1 MRRPVA
7 RTIASTGAPGNRW
20 SGRGSGRLRAAND
33 SSSPRHSRVSD
44 RRLDSIL
51 AELSDQDHAVVAFLG
66 QVRLATGVQIARR
79 LWGSEVPSD
88 SKAYAAR
95 RALRRLEGWRVLDRL
110 PRRMGGVRAGSAS
123 IVYSL
128 GPAGRRLL
136 TRYGF
141 DAKRLT
147 TPGDRF
153 VRHTLAITE
162 LVVGLHAADLAG
174 DLDLIELQTEP
185 RCWRSF
191 VGLMG
196 ARLTLKPDLFVR
208 VGSGAFEDRWW
219 IEVDLATEAGPTV
232 LSKAK
237 VYLSH
242 FRSGEEQR
250 LHGVYP
256 RVVWAVPDERR
267 AEQVT
272 AALCDLSRGAQRL
285 FSVWLYDEVV
295 GRLAAEGRS

>member
-1 MRRPVA
+1 MSRPVA
-7 RTIASTGAPGNRW
+7 RTIASTSDEGNRRTGKA
-20 SGRGSGRLRAAND
+20 SGQLRAANH
-33 SSSPRHSRVSD
+33 SAPLRLSRVSS
-44 RRLDSIL
+44 RQLDSIL
-51 AELSDQDHAVVAFLG
+51 ADLSDQDQAVAGFLA

-79 LWGSEVPSD
+79 LWGSRFPTD

-123 IVYSL
+123 IVYCL
-128 GPAGRRLL
+128 GPSGRRLL
-136 TRYGF
+136 ARSGF
-141 DAKRLT
+141 ESKRLMA
-147 TPGDRF
+147 PGDRY

-162 LVVGLHAADLAG
+162 LVVRLHEADLAG
-174 DLDLIELQTEP
+174 DLDLIDLQTEP

-191 VGLMG
+191 TGLMG

-208 VGSGAFEDRWW
+208 IGSGAFEDRWW

-232 LSKAK
+232 LAKAK
-237 VYLSH
+237 LYLSH

-250 LHGVYP
+250 RHGVYP
-256 RVVWAVPDERR
+256 RVVWTVPNERR
-267 AEQVT
+267 AEQV
-272 AALCDLSRGAQRL
+272 AHALGDLSGGARRL

-295 GRLAAEGRS
+295 GRLASEAQS